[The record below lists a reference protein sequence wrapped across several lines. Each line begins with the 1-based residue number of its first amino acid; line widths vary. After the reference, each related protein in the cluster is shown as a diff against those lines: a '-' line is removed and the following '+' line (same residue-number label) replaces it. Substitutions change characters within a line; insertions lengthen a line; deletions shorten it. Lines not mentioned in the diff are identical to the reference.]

1 MKKKKTKELYAP
13 ITKGASTLLKKEELK
28 ENLATPLATNISSY
42 SHKNT
47 LYKYK
52 DGSTCRVCYDS
63 KDSNYITVN
72 VN

>member
-1 MKKKKTKELYAP
+1 MKKKKTKELDAP
-13 ITKGASTLLKKEELK
+13 ITKGASTVLKKEDIK
-28 ENLATPLATNISSY
+28 ENLGTPYITNDTNY
-42 SHKNT
+42 SPKNT

-63 KDSNYITVN
+63 KDQNYIIVN